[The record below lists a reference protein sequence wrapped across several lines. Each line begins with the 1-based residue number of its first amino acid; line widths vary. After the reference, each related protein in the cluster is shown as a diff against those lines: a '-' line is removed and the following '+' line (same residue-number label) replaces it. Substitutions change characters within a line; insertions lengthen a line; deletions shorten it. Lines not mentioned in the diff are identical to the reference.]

1 MSKSYQKHII
11 ASIALILL
19 IAIRFFEKHFFDDGL
34 IAFFQH
40 DYLNNDLPD
49 TSIIKTLLIDSV
61 RYWLN
66 AVLSIAIIY
75 LYFKQTGLLKF
86 LFLIYTATFI
96 IGISL
101 MYIALQNYQSGQY
114 LFLFYT
120 RRFMIQPLLLFLLF
134 PALWYQNTL
143 D

>member
-1 MSKSYQKHII
+1 MSKAYQKHII
-11 ASIALILL
+11 AGIALILL
-19 IAIRFFEKHFFDDGL
+19 VAVRFFEKHFFDDGL
-34 IAFFQH
+34 IVFFQH

-49 TSIIKTLLIDSV
+49 ISFAKTLLTDCI

-66 AVLSIAIIY
+66 ALLSIAIIY

-86 LFLIYTATFI
+86 LLLIYTATFVVGI
-96 IGISL
+96 IL
-101 MYIALQNYQSGQY
+101 MYIALQNYQAGQY
-114 LFLFYT
+114 LFLFYS